1 MLFVAFPKAE
11 GRVGV
16 TPSLLSMVFKTGD
29 TNLSGSSVPY
39 GVKVGVAAG
48 EKRPGPRGS
57 PPKAPPEEKPAA
69 WPGRAGPVL
78 SKEAGGRHAP
88 SNSLTWSAV

>member
-16 TPSLLSMVFKTGD
+16 TPSLLSMVFQTGD

-39 GVKVGVAAG
+39 GVKVGSVC
-48 EKRPGPRGS
+48 RG
-57 PPKAPPEEKPAA
+57 KASRTEGVTTK
-69 WPGRAGPVL
+69 G
-78 SKEAGGRHAP
+78 AP
-88 SNSLTWSAV
+88 